1 MNQKLTVAQIAANQN
16 CTEEDIRTVIDVLC
30 NAVDTWGERNDAI
43 DLQLTAHRW
52 GISVGHFW
60 SLWN

>member
-16 CTEEDIRTVIDVLC
+16 CTVEDIL
-30 NAVDTWGERNDAI
+30 AVVNDMCSAVHTWGDRNAAI
-43 DLQLTAHRW
+43 DLQITANRW
-52 GISVGHFW
+52 GISVPHFW